1 MNQLQICF
9 WNANGL
15 SQHKNEV
22 QQFLH
27 THQIDILLV
36 SETHFSVKNGF
47 RINGYYIY
55 DTKHPSGRACGGSA
69 ILVHKDVDH
78 FPLPEYKTDHIQATT
93 INIPAI
99 GVAISAVYCPPR
111 HIINKEQFSNFF
123 KTLGPK
129 FLAAGDFN
137 AKHTFWGSRLVT
149 PRGRQLLD
157 TVFSNNLDAISAG
170 HPTYWP
176 TDLNK
181 IPDVID
187 FAVIGN
193 IKREHISLIPSLDLS
208 SDHSPTLLTLSCEEQ
223 NLYQINPFFPNK
235 KTNWLKYKM
244 YVSAHLPQNISL
256 KTEDEI
262 QSAINHFT
270 DILTNAVRVTTPTA
284 PLCAKRPTNAP
295 SHILSLIREKR
306 QLRRQWQEFR
316 SPVLKAQ
323 LNQCQKRLRVALQ
336 KEKELNFNN
345 FLQNLD
351 ATEKTNYSL
360 WKAVRKMKCPIVY
373 EAPIR
378 LQNGEWAKNSKD
390 KAVEFANYLEKIFVP
405 NETDSS
411 LTPIAVQERVVHPIK
426 IRLHALK
433 AVISDLNPRK
443 SPGSDKI
450 TNTMIINLPN
460 SALRTIMFIYNSML
474 RIGYFPPSWK
484 QSEIVMIPKPGKDIT
499 QVSSYRPI
507 SLLPVLSKIF
517 ERLILKSLAPHID
530 SRNLIP
536 NHQFGF
542 REKHSTV
549 EQVHRIT
556 NLIRETFESKQ
567 YCSALFIDIS
577 QAFDK
582 VWHEGLIYKIST
594 LLPENVHKLLKSYLE
609 NRSFVVR
616 SKTTY
621 SPIKRISAGVPQ
633 GSILGPFLYLLYTA
647 DLPTSPH
654 THTSTFADDTAFLS
668 IHKQPDLAS
677 QQLQKHIADLEK
689 WLNKWKIKVNATKS
703 VHITFTLRKNNCP
716 PISIN
721 GVTIPEQ
728 SQVRYLGI
736 HLDRRLTWVHHIAAK
751 ITQLKIK
758 TAQLFWLIGPH
769 SALNLDLK
777 VLLYKAALKP
787 IWTYG
792 IQLWGSASASNVAK
806 LQRRQSKIL
815 RMITCAPWYIRNNNI
830 HKDLNIPTI
839 REEIIKLCT
848 SYVAKVTGHPNPYAR
863 DLLLF
868 EGHRRL
874 KRVQTFDLAR

>member
-1 MNQLQICF
+1 MNRLQICF

-27 THQIDILLV
+27 THQIDVLLV
-36 SETHFSVKNGF
+36 SETHFSIKNCF
-47 RINGYYIY
+47 RINGYFTY

-69 ILVHKDVDH
+69 ILVRKDVDH
-78 FPLPEYKTDHIQATT
+78 FPMPEYKTDHIQATT
-93 INIPAI
+93 INIPATGI
-99 GVAISAVYCPPR
+99 AISAVYCPPR
-111 HIINKEQFSNFF
+111 HIINKEQFTNYFE
-123 KTLGPK
+123 TLGPK
-129 FLAAGDFN
+129 FLSAGDFN

-157 TVFSNNLDAISAG
+157 TILSNNFDALSTG

-187 FAVIGN
+187 FAVFKN
-193 IKREHISLIPSLDLS
+193 IKREHITLIPSLDLS
-208 SDHSPTLLTLSCEEQ
+208 SDHSPTFLTLSNHQE
-223 NLYQINPFFPNK
+223 NLDVNRSHFPNRN
-235 KTNWLKYKM
+235 TNWLKYRM

-262 QSAINHFT
+262 QSAVNH
-270 DILTNAVRVTTPTA
+270 LTNILIDAAKLSTPTA
-284 PLCAKRPTNAP
+284 SLCTKQFANAP
-295 SHILSLIREKR
+295 SHIRSLIREKR
-306 QLRRQWQEFR
+306 RLRRQWQEFR
-316 SPVLKAQ
+316 SPFLKTQ
-323 LNQCQKRLRVALQ
+323 LNQCQKRLREALQ
-336 KEKELNFNN
+336 KEKELNLNKY
-345 FLQNLD
+345 LQSLD
-351 ATEKTNYSL
+351 ASEKTDYSL
-360 WKAVRKMKCPIVY
+360 WKAVRKLKSPTFY

-378 LQNGEWAKNSKD
+378 LQNGEWAKNSND
-390 KAVEFANYLEKIFVP
+390 KVEEFANHLESVFVP
-405 NETDSS
+405 NETDSC
-411 LTPIAVQERVVHPIK
+411 LAPIAVQQRVFDPLK
-426 IRLHALK
+426 IRLPALK
-433 AVISDLNPRK
+433 AVISDLNPKK

-460 SALRTIMFIYNSML
+460 SALRTVMFIFNSML
-474 RIGYFPPSWK
+474 RTGYFPSSWK
-484 QSEIVMIPKPGKDIT
+484 QSEIVMIPKSGKDVT
-499 QVSSYRPI
+499 QASSYRPI

-517 ERLILKSLAPHID
+517 ERLLLKSLAPHVD
-530 SRNLIP
+530 SNSLIP

-542 REKHSTV
+542 RKKHSTI

-582 VWHEGLIYKIST
+582 VWHEGLKYKISS
-594 LLPENVHKLLKSYLE
+594 LLPENVHKMLISYLTD
-609 NRSFVVR
+609 RSFVVR
-616 SKTTY
+616 SKSTY
-621 SPIKRISAGVPQ
+621 SSIKRISAGVPQ

-647 DLPTSPH
+647 DLPTSSLV
-654 THTSTFADDTAFLS
+654 HTSTFADDTAFLS
-668 IHKQPDLAS
+668 IHKRPEVAS
-677 QQLQKHIADLEK
+677 QQLQTHIAELEK
-689 WLNKWKIKVNATKS
+689 WLHKWKINVNASKS
-703 VHITFTLRKNNCP
+703 VHITFTLRQRNCP

-721 GVTIPEQ
+721 GATIPEQ
-728 SQVRYLGI
+728 SQVKYLGI

-758 TAQLFWLIGPH
+758 TAQLYWLIGPH
-769 SALNLDLK
+769 SLLNLDLK
-777 VLLYKAALKP
+777 VLLYKAVLKP
-787 IWTYG
+787 IWYYG
-792 IQLWGSASASNVAK
+792 IQLWGSASASNVEK

-830 HKDLNIPTI
+830 HKDLYIHTI
-839 REEIIKLCT
+839 REEIIKSCT
-848 SYVAKVTGHPNPYAR
+848 NYVTKVSEHPNPLAR

-874 KRVQTFDLAR
+874 KRVHTFDLAR